1 MPPAQP
7 IAQEGQRQDDDGDQ
21 DPQEGESGEAEE
33 QDGFDLE
40 DWDLEATERV
50 FISLIHAKDWMSI
63 TGEPASNEPPT
74 AKDYSEAGLPWFDYY
89 AKDLQAL
96 PGSDTLAGV
105 KSVAGTFKDKTG
117 AQLVGS
123 TDVQTG
129 KPVILGPILPGPR
142 QVRSSTSW

>member
-1 MPPAQP
+1 MEMGLGAGGRMH
-7 IAQEGQRQDDDGDQ
+7 QEIY
-21 DPQEGESGEAEE
+21 E
-33 QDGFDLE
+33 DGFDLE

-105 KSVAGTFKDKTG
+105 KSVAGIFKDKTG